1 VILLLADRITE
12 AGTEENGAKAREVRD
27 ACVTGELPQEGTGG
41 VHRWLFCWTVAAV
54 LDRSLRG
61 LSTHH
66 VHRVMEGTVAEM
78 AGAATWERLRGVL
91 GGGQHVI
98 VAGGA
103 GCGKSHALR
112 LLLSGAVALWFRCSA
127 DPSLRDGRDR
137 IKTAAKR
144 RTTAPSWIVL
154 EHADLLHADAQAFLR
169 RVIETATG
177 SVRFVLEVR
186 DLSAV
191 AEPLLS
197 RTVLFNV
204 PPLMEFEVRAE
215 VLRRAPT
222 VSGEVAA
229 RLAAQ
234 AGGNVR
240 WAVLQAL
247 GGGDGFLDPSV
258 GMPVSESGWAGVL
271 ATMEALQRTGSA
283 PRALLAGAVPAEAW
297 ERPGGACPWSL
308 TARALA
314 AGL

>member
-1 VILLLADRITE
+1 
-12 AGTEENGAKAREVRD
+12 
-27 ACVTGELPQEGTGG
+27 
-41 VHRWLFCWTVAAV
+41 
-54 LDRSLRG
+54 
-61 LSTHH
+61 
-66 VHRVMEGTVAEM
+66 M

-91 GGGQHVI
+91 AGGQHVI

-112 LLLSGAVALWFRCSA
+112 LLLSGVVALWFRCSA

-144 RTTAPSWIVL
+144 RTAAPSWIVL

-186 DLSAV
+186 DLSAI

-204 PPLMEFEVRAE
+204 PPLMEFEVRSE

-229 RLAAQ
+229 RLAVQ

-247 GGGDGFLDPSV
+247 GGSDGFLDSSV
-258 GMPVSESGWAGVL
+258 GMPAAGLSATADNRWVGVL
-271 ATMEALQRTGSA
+271 ATMEALQKTGSA
-283 PRALLAGAVPAEAW
+283 PRALLAGTVSAEAW
-297 ERPGGACPWSL
+297 ERPGGACPWAV

-314 AGL
+314 SVTR

>member
-1 VILLLADRITE
+1 MDSGLTE
-12 AGTEENGAKAREVRD
+12 T
-27 ACVTGELPQEGTGG
+27 
-41 VHRWLFCWTVAAV
+41 
-54 LDRSLRG
+54 
-61 LSTHH
+61 
-66 VHRVMEGTVAEM
+66 
-78 AGAATWERLRGVL
+78 AGAASWDRLRGIL
-91 GGGQHVI
+91 AGGQHVI

-112 LLLSGAVALWFRCSA
+112 HLLAGALTLWFRCSA

-144 RTTAPSWIVL
+144 RAATGSSWIVL

-186 DLSAV
+186 DLAAV

-204 PPLMEFEVRAE
+204 PPLMDYEVRAE
-215 VLRRAPT
+215 ILRQAPT
-222 VSGEVAA
+222 TGPDVAA
-229 RLAAQ
+229 RIAAQ
-234 AGGNVR
+234 AEGNIR

-247 GGGDGFLDPSV
+247 GGGDGFVDPSV
-258 GMPVSESGWAGVL
+258 TLPVAGSGWAGVL

-283 PRALLAGAVPAEAW
+283 PRALLAGVTPAEAW
-297 ERPGGACPWSL
+297 ERPGGACPWAL
-308 TARALA
+308 TARAIA
-314 AGL
+314 

>member
-1 VILLLADRITE
+1 MDTAEGDPLAP
-12 AGTEENGAKAREVRD
+12 K
-27 ACVTGELPQEGTGG
+27 
-41 VHRWLFCWTVAAV
+41 TV
-54 LDRSLRG
+54 S
-61 LSTHH
+61 
-66 VHRVMEGTVAEM
+66 EM

-91 GGGQHVI
+91 AGGQHLI

-103 GCGKSHALR
+103 GCGKSRALR
-112 LLLSGAVALWFRCSA
+112 ILLAGAVTLWFRCSA
-127 DPSLRDGRDR
+127 DPSLRDGRER

-144 RTTAPSWIVL
+144 RSTAPSWIVL

-186 DLSAV
+186 DLSAI

-204 PPLMEFEVRAE
+204 APLMEFEVRAE
-215 VLRRAPT
+215 VLRRAP
-222 VSGEVAA
+222 GLLGGGDVAA

-234 AGGNVR
+234 AEGNVR

-258 GMPVSESGWAGVL
+258 SKPTAATGWAGVL
-271 ATMEALQRTGSA
+271 ATMEALQQTGSA
-283 PRALLAGAVPAEAW
+283 PRAFLAGSVPTELW
-297 ERPGGACPWSL
+297 ERPGGACPWAL

-314 AGL
+314 

>member
-1 VILLLADRITE
+1 
-12 AGTEENGAKAREVRD
+12 
-27 ACVTGELPQEGTGG
+27 
-41 VHRWLFCWTVAAV
+41 
-54 LDRSLRG
+54 
-61 LSTHH
+61 
-66 VHRVMEGTVAEM
+66 M
-78 AGAATWERLRGVL
+78 AGATTWERLRGVL

-103 GCGKSHALR
+103 GCGKSRALR
-112 LLLSGAVALWFRCSA
+112 ILLAGAVTLWFRCSA
-127 DPSLRDGRDR
+127 DPSLRDGRER

-144 RTTAPSWIVL
+144 RAAAPSWIVL

-186 DLSAV
+186 DLSAI

-204 PPLMEFEVRAE
+204 APLMEFEVRAE
-215 VLRRAPT
+215 VLRRAP
-222 VSGEVAA
+222 SLPGDVAA

-234 AGGNVR
+234 ADGNVR

-247 GGGDGFLDPSV
+247 GGGDGFLNPAITRSTTAATDWS
-258 GMPVSESGWAGVL
+258 AVL
-271 ATMEALQRTGSA
+271 ATLEALQQTGSA
-283 PRALLAGAVPAEAW
+283 PRAFLAGSVPAELW
-297 ERPGGACPWSL
+297 ERPGGACPWAL

-314 AGL
+314 KD

>member
-1 VILLLADRITE
+1 MDTIDGDPLAP
-12 AGTEENGAKAREVRD
+12 K
-27 ACVTGELPQEGTGG
+27 
-41 VHRWLFCWTVAAV
+41 
-54 LDRSLRG
+54 
-61 LSTHH
+61 
-66 VHRVMEGTVAEM
+66 TVAEM
-78 AGAATWERLRGVL
+78 AGASTWERLRGVL

-103 GCGKSHALR
+103 GCGKSRALR
-112 LLLSGAVALWFRCSA
+112 ILLAGSVPLWFRCSA
-127 DPSLRDGRDR
+127 DPSLRDGRER
-137 IKTAAKR
+137 IKTVAKQ
-144 RTTAPSWIVL
+144 RTATPAWIML
-154 EHADLLHADAQAFLR
+154 EHADLLHSDAQAFLR

-186 DLSAV
+186 DLSAI

-204 PPLMEFEVRAE
+204 PPLVDFEVRAE

-229 RLAAQ
+229 RLASQ

-240 WAVLQAL
+240 WAVLQSL
-247 GGGDGFLDPSV
+247 GGSDGYLDPAA
-258 GMPVSESGWAGVL
+258 GMPAAGGGWGGIL

-283 PRALLAGAVPAEAW
+283 PRALLAGKVPAEAW
-297 ERPGGACPWSL
+297 ERPGGACPWAL

-314 AGL
+314 AE

>member
-1 VILLLADRITE
+1 VVGVPKDGWPNPGQRMDTAEGDPH
-12 AGTEENGAKAREVRD
+12 APKEV
-27 ACVTGELPQEGTGG
+27 T
-41 VHRWLFCWTVAAV
+41 
-54 LDRSLRG
+54 
-61 LSTHH
+61 
-66 VHRVMEGTVAEM
+66 EM

-91 GGGQHVI
+91 VGGQHVI

-103 GCGKSHALR
+103 GCGKSRALR
-112 LLLSGAVALWFRCSA
+112 ILLAGAVTLWFRCSA
-127 DPSLRDGRDR
+127 DPSLRDGRER

-144 RTTAPSWIVL
+144 RAAAPSWIVL

-177 SVRFVLEVR
+177 SVRFLLEVR
-186 DLSAV
+186 DLSAI

-204 PPLMEFEVRAE
+204 APLMEFEVRAE
-215 VLRRAPT
+215 VLRRAPAL

-234 AGGNVR
+234 ADGNVR

-247 GGGDGFLDPSV
+247 GSSDGFLDPTV
-258 GMPVSESGWAGVL
+258 GMPAAGSGWAGVL
-271 ATMEALQRTGSA
+271 AAMEALQRTGSA
-283 PRALLAGAVPAEAW
+283 PRALLAGKVPTEMW

-308 TARALA
+308 TARALSKVV
-314 AGL
+314 

>member
-1 VILLLADRITE
+1 MTSV
-12 AGTEENGAKAREVRD
+12 V
-27 ACVTGELPQEGTGG
+27 
-41 VHRWLFCWTVAAV
+41 
-54 LDRSLRG
+54 S
-61 LSTHH
+61 
-66 VHRVMEGTVAEM
+66 M
-78 AGAATWERLRGVL
+78 AGAATWERLGSVL
-91 GGGQHVI
+91 AGGQHVI

-112 LLLSGAVALWFRCSA
+112 ILLAGALTLWFRCSA

-144 RTTAPSWIVL
+144 RAATGISWIVL

-186 DLSAV
+186 DLAAV

-204 PPLMEFEVRAE
+204 PPLMDYEVRAE
-215 VLRRAPT
+215 ILRQAPA
-222 VSGEVAA
+222 VGAEVAA

-234 AGGNVR
+234 AEGNVR

-258 GMPVSESGWAGVL
+258 TMPAASGGWAGVL

-283 PRALLAGAVPAEAW
+283 PRALLAGKVPAELW
-297 ERPGGACPWSL
+297 ERPGGACPWAL

-314 AGL
+314 ATI

>member
-1 VILLLADRITE
+1 MDSR
-12 AGTEENGAKAREVRD
+12 
-27 ACVTGELPQEGTGG
+27 
-41 VHRWLFCWTVAAV
+41 
-54 LDRSLRG
+54 
-61 LSTHH
+61 LSD
-66 VHRVMEGTVAEM
+66 M
-78 AGAATWERLRGVL
+78 AGEANWERLRGIL

-112 LLLSGAVALWFRCSA
+112 LLLSGVVALWFRCSA

-144 RTTAPSWIVL
+144 RTAAPSWIVL

-186 DLSAV
+186 DLSAI
-191 AEPLLS
+191 AEPILS

-215 VLRRAPT
+215 VLRRAPA
-222 VSGEVAA
+222 VSGELAA

-247 GGGDGFLDPSV
+247 GGSDGFLDPAIAL
-258 GMPVSESGWAGVL
+258 PAAGSDWTSIL

-283 PRALLAGAVPAEAW
+283 PRALLAGKVPTELW
-297 ERPGGACPWSL
+297 ERPGGACPWAVA
-308 TARALA
+308 ARALVSA
-314 AGL
+314 TR